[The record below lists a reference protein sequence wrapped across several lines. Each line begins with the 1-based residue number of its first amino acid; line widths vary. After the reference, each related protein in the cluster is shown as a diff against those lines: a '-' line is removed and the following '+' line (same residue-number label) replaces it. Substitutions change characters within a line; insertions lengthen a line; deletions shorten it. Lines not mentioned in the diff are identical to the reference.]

1 MDHEIGRGHEPGK
14 DERDCTGEEAERNN
28 APPTS
33 SIAPVNSKSP
43 CGILSRPD
51 RTGKFKSLPFSMLH
65 EKQSDHDPED
75 RLQLLATK
83 TQV

>member
-1 MDHEIGRGHEPGK
+1 MNPDEHEGDG
-14 DERDCTGEEAERNN
+14 TGEEAERDQR
-28 APPTS
+28 A
-33 SIAPVNSKSP
+33 ADQFHRAGEQQKPVRHLIEA
-43 CGILSRPD
+43 GQD
-51 RTGKFKSLPFSMLH
+51 RKIQEFAGSMLH